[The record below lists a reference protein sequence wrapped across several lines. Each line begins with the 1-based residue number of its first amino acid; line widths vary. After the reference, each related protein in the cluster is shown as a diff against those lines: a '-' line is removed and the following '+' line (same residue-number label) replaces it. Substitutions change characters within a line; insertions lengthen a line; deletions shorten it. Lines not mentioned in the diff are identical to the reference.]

1 MLQPDGL
8 RPPRAQPAPSLL
20 ARRASCNGS
29 RCRVARRPGGAQPLL
44 AQRPRLGRRILLGHE
59 GDRVA
64 RRRGELQRHLQE
76 LVHPEEREAD
86 RLPGLRARDAL
97 LQVGPKAVA
106 GDQLVSGGEPILQK
120 ELPQLAQEL
129 LDRGYQVSL
138 ETHGQRPLD
147 EVPRGVRKIVDL
159 KTPGSKEPHT
169 DFAEFKKLQ
178 PGDEV
183 KVVVTSSDD
192 FRWAVEVIDRLELW
206 GKLPV
211 LFSPS
216 YGEVQPQDLAQW
228 LLQSGKPARLQLQLH
243 KLIWG
248 AEKRGV

>member
-1 MLQPDGL
+1 VQVTEIFFSIQGESTLAGEPTVFVRFTGCDL
-8 RPPRAQPAPSLL
+8 RCGYCDTEYAFYGGTRMTRAEILEEVSKYPARFVCLT
-20 ARRASCNGS
+20 
-29 RCRVARRPGGAQPLL
+29 
-44 AQRPRLGRRILLGHE
+44 
-59 GDRVA
+59 
-64 RRRGELQRHLQE
+64 
-76 LVHPEEREAD
+76 
-86 RLPGLRARDAL
+86 
-97 LQVGPKAVA
+97 
-106 GDQLVSGGEPILQK
+106 GGEPILQK

-147 EVPRGVRKIVDL
+147 AVPRAVRKIVDL
-159 KTPGSKEPHT
+159 KTPGSKQPHT

-183 KVVVTSSDD
+183 KVVVTSRDD
-192 FRWAVEVIDRLELW
+192 FHWAVGVLDKLELW

-228 LLQSGKPARLQLQLH
+228 VLQSGKPARLQLQLH